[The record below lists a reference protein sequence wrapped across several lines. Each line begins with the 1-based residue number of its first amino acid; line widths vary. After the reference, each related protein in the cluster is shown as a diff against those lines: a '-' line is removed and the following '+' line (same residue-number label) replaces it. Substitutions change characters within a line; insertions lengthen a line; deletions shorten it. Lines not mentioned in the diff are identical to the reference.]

1 MGLPAQPER
10 TGYIMTQQ
18 KAVEIM
24 REFLTMDDEQFIL
37 FRVFELKQYLGEIAK
52 ELKEKSKNGKKT
64 R

>member
-1 MGLPAQPER
+1 
-10 TGYIMTQQ
+10 MTQQ

-37 FRVFELKQYLGEIAK
+37 FRVFELKQYLGEFAK